1 VDPGTK
7 FSERQAL
14 RKEMKKL
21 YDKRS
26 SITHTGQQDDLADDL
41 LLLRE
46 RVKAFL
52 QAMVQRRDEFKT
64 GGKKSLQSWIDE
76 GPLRPVP

>member
-1 VDPGTK
+1 MGQNAV
-7 FSERQAL
+7 ERQAL

-26 SITHTGQQDDLADDL
+26 SITHGGKQDDLADNL
-41 LLLRE
+41 LKLRE

-52 QAMVQRRDEFKT
+52 QMMVQRRDEFKT
-64 GGKKSLQSWIDE
+64 GGKKSLQLWIDE